1 MKKLALLLLCTL
13 LLGSCSIFTPTTY
26 STFNSTPASDI
37 SKTDT
42 YLTLKVFQTF
52 DKGSALAMTERFDVV
67 KIISSIDT
75 YYDGKRLAG
84 RFILVDTYTY
94 MNNENQYKTVPV
106 FVAKDE
112 YNRLRK

>member
-1 MKKLALLLLCTL
+1 MKKFALLLLCTL
-13 LLGSCSIFTPTTY
+13 LLGSCSVFTPTYTTY
-26 STFNSTPASDI
+26 STPKSDI

-52 DKGSALAMTERFDVV
+52 DKGSALAMTESFDVV

>member
-1 MKKLALLLLCTL
+1 MKRFIILFLSALLLS
-13 LLGSCSIFTPTTY
+13 SCSIFAPTYTTY
-26 STFNSTPASDI
+26 STPKSDI

-52 DKGSALAMTERFDVV
+52 NKGSALAMTESFDVV

-75 YYDGKRLAG
+75 YYDGKKIAG

-94 MNNENQYKTVPV
+94 MNKENQYKTVPV